1 MLHICM
7 RGRGQSRVSAEGL
20 HFSAFYLIRNGWGLR
35 NKTKMAAREDE
46 NCLEPSLATR
56 AKLSEKND
64 PSKAEEGLLLVSC
77 LKKITASLEETI
89 SNGRDT
95 FSDTGDVEKFISLD
109 NPLGIRRLFTPMP
122 VYAQAMS
129 DMGLKSWNEMEQC
142 LAKHYNNE
150 DVCESTENLFS
161 AQDEYKDFVSA
172 VEEDLGKVE
181 EDLGKVEEESS
192 FKDIL
197 SVGDQ
202 VPNDLSLTLATV
214 GEHEPVQL
222 ASFWKKTRV
231 TLFILIRHFG

>member
-1 MLHICM
+1 
-7 RGRGQSRVSAEGL
+7 
-20 HFSAFYLIRNGWGLR
+20 
-35 NKTKMAAREDE
+35 MAAQEDD
-46 NCLEPSLATR
+46 NCLEPSPAR
-56 AKLSEKND
+56 RVKKND

-142 LAKHYNNE
+142 LAKHYKDE

-161 AQDEYKDFVSA
+161 AQDEYKEFVSA
-172 VEEDLGKVE
+172 VE